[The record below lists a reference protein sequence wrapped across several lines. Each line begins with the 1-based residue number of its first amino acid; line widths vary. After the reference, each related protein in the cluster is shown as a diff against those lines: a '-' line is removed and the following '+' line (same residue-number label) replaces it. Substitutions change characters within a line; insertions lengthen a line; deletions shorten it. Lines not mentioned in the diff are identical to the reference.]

1 MLWWK
6 LYIIEVFH
14 PLNLMAREKENYSD
28 LWHKRLGHLNCNSLM
43 LLSQNNMVFELLMIE
58 REKSVWMHL
67 WQHHQQAF
75 SYEGARRVKEVLE
88 LVQTDICDPMNTLS
102 HCHNRYFILFSDN
115 LTRMMWVYFIRKNY
129 EVFDVIKRFKAIF
142 EKQRLS
148 RSDRRKEYV
157 SNELIKFWKDGGV
170 ERQLRVGY
178 TIQQNGVFERK
189 KESIR
194 KMEKYVLFHKGHYNK
209 YKFLWQKISDKY
221 KICHYILFVT
231 IFFPCH

>member
-1 MLWWK
+1 
-6 LYIIEVFH
+6 
-14 PLNLMAREKENYSD
+14 
-28 LWHKRLGHLNCNSLM
+28 
-43 LLSQNNMVFELLMIE
+43 
-58 REKSVWMHL
+58 
-67 WQHHQQAF
+67 
-75 SYEGARRVKEVLE
+75 
-88 LVQTDICDPMNTLS
+88 
-102 HCHNRYFILFSDN
+102 
-115 LTRMMWVYFIRKNY
+115 
-129 EVFDVIKRFKAIF
+129 VFDVIKRFKAIF

-209 YKFLWQKISDKY
+209 YKFL
-221 KICHYILFVT
+221 
-231 IFFPCH
+231 